1 MRTAHASR
9 LAAAALAILAAPSM
23 IHGAA
28 HAQAVLAAAPHDLS
42 VTVYRDPYRDE
53 GGFDLND
60 LQGFAF
66 ITETRRV
73 VIPPGQHQLRFE
85 GVADGIEPESVIV
98 TGLPSGVI
106 EKNRDAALL
115 SPAALV
121 DSAQAQGGRVLL
133 ARTNPA
139 TGETT
144 RTEGVIRSAAS
155 GVVVETPDGVEA
167 LRCSGLPETFG
178 FESAGTGLS
187 AKPTLSVLTRTTER
201 IEAIV
206 QISYLARGFDW
217 SADYVVNMQD
227 TPGKMDLGAWVTLA
241 NGNGT
246 GFPDARVQVVAG
258 RLNRDTGELDPI
270 ILGQPIYAYCW
281 PQGST
286 SNIDPPIAIERAFP
300 LGFDPTDYMDYDGRG
315 RDVVVVTAMKRE
327 ETVQDIAMAVQAITS
342 ETMGEAESLGDLK
355 LYRVPDRATI
365 ASRQSKQVRMLDR
378 ADIPVA
384 RLYEADLSANYN
396 QAFEPMVILL
406 RTTNDTKNNLGI
418 PLPSGRVA
426 VFETAGTGEGRL
438 LSAETNLRDIAV
450 DEETEFELSQSADVQ
465 IKQTVESRTVTGPPP
480 PVVPGATDRIR
491 RSPTLQVNRLEI
503 TNARPFAIATE
514 VRLDLGDGQQLV
526 RADHPAAQKNGRPIF
541 RVTVPANSSLEIRY
555 QTTTP

>member
-9 LAAAALAILAAPSM
+9 LVAAALALLAAPPM

-28 HAQAVLAAAPHDLS
+28 HAQAVLAADPHDVS

-53 GGFDLND
+53 GGFELDE

-73 VIPPGQHQLRFE
+73 VLPPGQHQLRFE

-139 TGETT
+139 TGVTT
-144 RTEGVIRSAAS
+144 RTEGIIRSAAS
-155 GVVVETPDGVEA
+155 GVVVETPDGIEA
-167 LRCSGLPETFG
+167 LRCSGLPETVG
-178 FESAGTGLS
+178 FEAAGTGLS
-187 AKPTLSVLTRTTER
+187 ARPTLSILTRTTER

-217 SADYVVNMQD
+217 SADYVATMQD

-286 SNIDPPIAIERAFP
+286 SNIDPPMAIERAFP
-300 LGFDPTDYMDYDGRG
+300 LGFEPMAEYMAYAPGSG

-327 ETVQDIAMAVQAITS
+327 ETVQDMAVAVMA
-342 ETMGEAESLGDLK
+342 MGDAENLGDLK
-355 LYRVPDRATI
+355 LYRVPERVTV
-365 ASRQSKQVRMLDR
+365 ASRQSKQVRMFDR

-384 RLYEADLSANYN
+384 RLYETDLYANDDS
-396 QAFEPMVILL
+396 QGFGPMIILL
-406 RTTNDTKNNLGI
+406 RTTNDKKNNLGM

-426 VFETAGTGEGRL
+426 VFETAETGQGRL
-438 LSAETNLRDIAV
+438 LSAETDIRDIAV
-450 DEETEFELSQSADVQ
+450 DEETEFELSESPDVQ
-465 IKQTVESRTVTGPPP
+465 IRQTVESRTVTGPPP
-480 PVVPGATDRIR
+480 PVLPGSTDRIR
-491 RSPTLQVNRLEI
+491 RSPTLEVSRLEI
-503 TNARPFAIATE
+503 TNARPFAIAVE
-514 VRLDLGDGQQLV
+514 VRLYLDDGQQVV
-526 RADHPAAQKNGRPIF
+526 RADHPVAQKNGRPIF

-555 QTTTP
+555 QTTKP